1 MNILSSVTIDGFW
14 GSRKVSIPL
23 HPDVNFLIGVNGSGK
38 TTLINMVAA
47 ALNADFQALDRLPFD
62 KITIQLSEV
71 GGSRKPSIEVEK
83 TGIKNS
89 PFNSIIYRIK
99 EKASGDTVIYSLD
112 DLEEQLAIRDGYIPS
127 RYYRDNRRS
136 SRFNLNIIEHLRRLI
151 NVNWL
156 SVHRSEAL
164 RILRDERSYESTVD
178 RKLEELS
185 NEFIKYFSQLSR
197 RGASEA
203 NKFQKAVF
211 LSLIPNQTESE
222 LFSAVKKLNID
233 KEKKAVI
240 DIFREFKVEEKVFS
254 PNLEKY
260 FEILEKS
267 VELLHAGK
275 PGFTSEQLFT
285 IVSAHRVH
293 SVVQEWNKLVELQE
307 KIYEPREIFLK
318 TVNNMLQR
326 KYLEINEKNEL
337 IAVTLSEKKLS
348 LKELSSGEKQLL
360 IILGAALLQEE
371 NPWIYIADEP
381 ELSLHVEWQGQL
393 ITNLRSINPKAQII
407 FATHSPDIVSVY
419 GDRVFDMEKLLA

>member
-1 MNILSSVTIDGFW
+1 
-14 GSRKVSIPL
+14 
-23 HPDVNFLIGVNGSGK
+23 
-38 TTLINMVAA
+38 
-47 ALNADFQALDRLPFD
+47 LPFD
-62 KITIQLSEV
+62 KITIQLAEV
-71 GGSRKPSIEVEK
+71 GGSKKPSIEVEK
-83 TGIKNS
+83 KGIENS
-89 PFNSIIYRIK
+89 LLNSIIYRIK
-99 EKASGDTVIYSLD
+99 EKASGETVIYSLD
-112 DLEEQLAIRDGYIPS
+112 DLEEQLAIREGYIYS

-136 SRFNLNIIEHLRRLI
+136 SRFNLNVIEHLRRLI

-267 VELLHAGK
+267 VELLRAGK

-337 IAVTLSEKKLS
+337 IAVTLSEKRLS

-419 GDRVFDMEKLLA
+419 GERVFDMEKLLA

>member
-1 MNILSSVTIDGFW
+1 MNILSNVTIDGFW
-14 GSRKVSIPL
+14 GSRKVSIQL
-23 HPDVNFLIGVNGSGK
+23 YPDVNFLIGVNGSGK

-62 KITIQLSEV
+62 KITLHLAEV
-71 GGSRKPSIEVEK
+71 GGSKKPSIEVEK

-89 PFNSIIYRIK
+89 PFNSIKYRIK
-99 EKASGDTVIYSLD
+99 EKASGEAVTYSLD
-112 DLEEQLAIRDGYIPS
+112 DLEEQLAIREGYPI
-127 RYYRDNRRS
+127 RYYREIRRS
-136 SRFNLNIIEHLRRLI
+136 NLNIIEHLRRII

-156 SVHRSEAL
+156 SIHRSETS
-164 RILRDERSYESTVD
+164 RILREDRSNESTVD

-185 NEFIKYFSQLSR
+185 NELIKYFSQLAR

-203 NKFQKAVF
+203 NKFQKTVF
-211 LSLIPNQTESE
+211 LSLIPNQTERE
-222 LFSAVKKLNID
+222 LFLAVKKLDID
-233 KEKKAVI
+233 NEKKALI
-240 DIFREFKVEEKVFS
+240 EIFREFNVEETVFS
-254 PNLEKY
+254 NSLEKY
-260 FEILEKS
+260 FEILKKA
-267 VELLHAGK
+267 VENLHTG
-275 PGFTSEQLFT
+275 GFSFNSEQLFT

-326 KYLEINEKNEL
+326 KYLEINDKNEL
-337 IAVTLSEKKLS
+337 IAVTQSEKKLF

-419 GDRVFDMEKLLA
+419 GERVFDMEKLLA